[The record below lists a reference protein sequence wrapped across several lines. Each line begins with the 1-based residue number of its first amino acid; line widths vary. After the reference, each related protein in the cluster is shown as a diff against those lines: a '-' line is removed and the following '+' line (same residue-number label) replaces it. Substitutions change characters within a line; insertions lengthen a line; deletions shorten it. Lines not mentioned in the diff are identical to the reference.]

1 MSTSDGHGKR
11 RFDFDSI
18 PHFRTFSHERPKYQ
32 PTPVPAEGFQK
43 TALPHFNFEAQYH
56 PITTLPPT
64 TCYEAFHRGS
74 NREPYLQI
82 TLLHTGRLKQRGLPC
97 PRIEAPVWVRMLNQH
112 VVLLSNNRLP
122 VLSVSPPRQQT
133 RRYTVRVRRRDRRSD
148 MHGCCSTKRRNR
160 RAVARHV
167 GVSPCFK
174 RRRPLQ
180 EAPGSGGGADF
191 GKAIASNLSTKSFV
205 MPTAICIQ

>member
-1 MSTSDGHGKR
+1 M
-11 RFDFDSI
+11 
-18 PHFRTFSHERPKYQ
+18 
-32 PTPVPAEGFQK
+32 
-43 TALPHFNFEAQYH
+43 
-56 PITTLPPT
+56 
-64 TCYEAFHRGS
+64 
-74 NREPYLQI
+74 
-82 TLLHTGRLKQRGLPC
+82 
-97 PRIEAPVWVRMLNQH
+97 WVRMLNQH

-205 MPTAICIQ
+205 MPAAICTQSCSRAFHSCVHYKARMSTFDFSLSVIYSLCPERADVAEKTRRILTAKHVTISNLK